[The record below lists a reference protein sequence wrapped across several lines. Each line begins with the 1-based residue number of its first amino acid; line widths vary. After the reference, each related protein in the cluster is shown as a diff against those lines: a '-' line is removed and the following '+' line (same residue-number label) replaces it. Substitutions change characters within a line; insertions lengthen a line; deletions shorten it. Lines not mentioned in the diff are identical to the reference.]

1 MAGFFTKK
9 ETESKTRPDGKTYSC
24 YSCGLYKNAKSAKMQ
39 PVGEFKKEILILG
52 SNPTRVDDEENT
64 LWLDNSGRF
73 LRKTLTKFNIDIYK
87 DCLSLNAVN
96 CYPANHKVT
105 NFEID
110 SCRFVM
116 VQKII
121 MDYQPKV
128 VILLGEQALYSFL
141 GQRTSFNVG
150 EMDKWR
156 GWIIPDRDFKTFVC
170 PMYSPEEVVSNK
182 SIELTTIWEN
192 DLQQAL
198 KQVSKP
204 WPSFKKPNIHIIEDL
219 SILDTIQSG
228 VVAFDYETTGL
239 KPQAFGHRI
248 ICASVAVDE
257 NTAYTFLFKNRKQ
270 SAPFYRLLKN
280 PQVSKMA
287 HNMKFEDTWTTN
299 RLKFDVVNWGFDSM
313 QAAHILDNRPGVC
326 GLKFQTY
333 VNFGVV
339 DYSSEI
345 TPYLRSAK
353 GGNEI
358 NTIHKLLETP
368 DKTKQLLMY
377 CALDSIYEY
386 RLAMKQIDIMNYD
399 FLPF

>member
-9 ETESKTRPDGKTYSC
+9 ETQSKSRPDGKTYSC
-24 YSCGLYKNAKSAKMQ
+24 YSCGLYKNAKNAKMQ
-39 PVGEFKKEILILG
+39 PVGEFKKEILIIG
-52 SNPTRVDDEENT
+52 SYPTQTDDRENT
-64 LWLDNSGRF
+64 LWLDKDGRF
-73 LRKTLTKFNIDIYK
+73 LKKTLKKFDIDIYE
-87 DCLSLNAVN
+87 DCLSINAVN
-96 CYPANHKVT
+96 CYPADNKVT

-116 VQKII
+116 VRKII

-128 VILLGEQALYSFL
+128 VILLGQDALYSFL
-141 GQRTSFNVG
+141 GQRTSFSLG
-150 EMDKWR
+150 DMDKWR
-156 GWIIPDRDFKTFVC
+156 GWVIPDKDFKTFVC
-170 PMYSPEEVVSNK
+170 PVYSPGMVLSNK
-182 SIELTTIWEN
+182 TVELITIWEN
-192 DLQQAL
+192 DLEQAL
-198 KQVSKP
+198 KQVSEP
-204 WPSFKKPNIHIIEDL
+204 WPSFKKPDIHIIDNLEV
-219 SILDTIQSG
+219 LDTIQSG

-239 KPQAFGHRI
+239 KPQAPGHRI
-248 ICASVAVDE
+248 ICASVAIDE
-257 NTAYTFLFKNRKQ
+257 NTVYAFLLKNRKQ
-270 SAPFYRLLKN
+270 SAPFHRLLKN

-287 HNMKFEDTWTTN
+287 HNMKFEDTWTTD
-299 RLKFDVVNWGFDSM
+299 RLKFDVVNWGWDSM
-313 QAAHILDNRPGVC
+313 QAAHILDNRQGIC

-368 DKTKQLLMY
+368 AKTELLLTY
-377 CALDSIYEY
+377 CGLDSVYQF
-386 RLAMKQIDIMNYD
+386 RLSVLQQKIMDYD